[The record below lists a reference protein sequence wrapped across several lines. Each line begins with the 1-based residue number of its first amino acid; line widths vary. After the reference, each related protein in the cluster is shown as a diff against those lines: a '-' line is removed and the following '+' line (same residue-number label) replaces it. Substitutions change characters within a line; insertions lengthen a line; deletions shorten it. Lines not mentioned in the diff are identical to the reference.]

1 MITFHSMYGLRAS
14 ERYKLRK
21 DSEIGGDPV
30 SEPGGGRPCCVPE
43 PPGSPLGAATRAG
56 TRHKGDNKHDSGS
69 AGNQQ
74 GNPGTGTPDRDP
86 AEWTKLSE
94 TSGEPQHRGS
104 DGTAENVMLQIWAG
118 TKQEFWKRGIE

>member
-1 MITFHSMYGLRAS
+1 MCQSHQ
-14 ERYKLRK
+14 
-21 DSEIGGDPV
+21 DPLWV
-30 SEPGGGRPCCVPE
+30 Q
-43 PPGSPLGAATRAG
+43 PPGLAHG
-56 TRHKGDNKHDSGS
+56 TKGTTNTTQ
-69 AGNQQ
+69 AQQ
-74 GNPGTGTPDRDP
+74 ETSKGTPGTGTPDCDP